1 MKKIMST
8 LCSAALILAGCASQ
22 PSTSTSSAA
31 ASSEEESTNP
41 SSTAAAST
49 STDQSDDKILVA
61 YFSATGNTKRVAEDI
76 AEDTGGTLFEIT
88 PAKPYT
94 EEDLNFNEEQSRV
107 VQEYE
112 NPDERDIPLSTTTVP
127 DWDSY
132 DIVFLG
138 YPLWWQT
145 AAWPIDHFVQDNDFS
160 DKTVYP
166 FCTSLSSPI
175 AQTAD
180 ALEQLTNTGN
190 WQEGQRFSETAS
202 AEDVQ
207 TWIVS
212 LGLEK

>member
-1 MKKIMST
+1 MSA
-8 LCSAALILAGCASQ
+8 LCSAAFILAGCVSQ
-22 PSTSTSSAA
+22 PSSQSSSFPSATEAESSIGAMQQEAVSTD
-31 ASSEEESTNP
+31 SSE
-41 SSTAAAST
+41 
-49 STDQSDDKILVA
+49 DKILVA
-61 YFSATGNTKRVAEDI
+61 YFSATGNTKRVADEI
-76 AEDTGGTLFEIT
+76 AQDTDGTLFEIS

-94 EEDLNFNEEQSRV
+94 EEDLNFNQEESRV

-112 NPDERDIPLSTTTVP
+112 NPDQRDTPLSTTSVP

-145 AAWPIDHFVQDNDFS
+145 AAWPIGHFVADNDFS
-160 DKTVYP
+160 NKTVYP

-180 ALEQLTNTGN
+180 ALEQLTNTGD
-190 WQEGQRFSETAS
+190 WKEGRRFSETAS
-202 AEDVQ
+202 SEDVQ